1 MRKRDG
7 RDHTTCSGV
16 ELLEIT
22 RYSLRRQTELPVEED
37 MEIAGPALPGKH
49 ESSPAPLPY
58 MRHKLRH
65 RLAFWKSL
73 RAPKQVLNWIE
84 FGFMGVFQSVCPR
97 IRKQNQ
103 ESCYVPA
110 EQFEFVDSSVRQL
123 LDRGVIGVWNPD
135 WGEPRVISPLKVVPK
150 KGNTYRLILDLSKMN
165 KHLRFP
171 RFKYA
176 HINQTRDVF
185 EPGDFLFAWDLK
197 DGYWHIDLH
206 PEFWTYM
213 AFEWEGVI
221 YHFVVLP
228 FGCAPACWVFTTV
241 IHVLIATCRAFG
253 LKCLSYIDDGLGGA
267 QPMAEA
273 VRMSGMV
280 KTLFT
285 EAGFALN
292 IAKSHFDPAPE
303 QEFIGYLG
311 L

>member
-1 MRKRDG
+1 MQPDSV
-7 RDHTTCSGV
+7 TVPAQIPPVPSSGTSTRNPHDTALSSAASALFAHLSAV
-16 ELLEIT
+16 APVLAPEETVLEDDPA
-22 RYSLRRQTELPVEED
+22 LRRQTELPVEED

-58 MRHKLRH
+58 MRHKLRPQ
-65 RLAFWKSL
+65 LAFWKSL

-103 ESCYVPA
+103 ESCYEPA

-185 EPGDFLFAWDLK
+185 D
-197 DGYWHIDLH
+197 
-206 PEFWTYM
+206 
-213 AFEWEGVI
+213 
-221 YHFVVLP
+221 
-228 FGCAPACWVFTTV
+228 
-241 IHVLIATCRAFG
+241 
-253 LKCLSYIDDGLGGA
+253 
-267 QPMAEA
+267 
-273 VRMSGMV
+273 
-280 KTLFT
+280 
-285 EAGFALN
+285 
-292 IAKSHFDPAPE
+292 
-303 QEFIGYLG
+303 
-311 L
+311 